1 MVQSFNISGIV
12 NAFRVIWNPSLAIPH
27 IIVNDV
33 RNINF
38 GTLKGKGGVQAIGF
52 DKDNCL
58 TAPYVSQIHQPFEE
72 AWIECKNTFGVDNV
86 AIVSNSAGTNDD
98 KDYTDNLIFTSLS
111 NFAFR
116 LCAKKLEQSLG
127 VPVLRHSEKKPLGGR
142 ELQKHFGQTSPRQTV
157 FVGDRIFTDVLFGN
171 INGNLTIWTSKIVT
185 EQGDNKA
192 AALLRRMEYRLI
204 KFLQMMGV
212 QAPEHPII
220 QTTKDKNLFI
230 K

>member
-72 AWIECKNTFGVDNV
+72 AWIECKNTFGVDN
-86 AIVSNSAGTNDD
+86 
-98 KDYTDNLIFTSLS
+98 
-111 NFAFR
+111 
-116 LCAKKLEQSLG
+116 AKKLEQSLG